1 MHSIMVNE
9 KLCYMQIHFFCLN
22 VYMYGYVIRYVDIT
36 AGLVLKDQRFYG
48 KLRQDA
54 WPSFKYMYNIL
65 WVPTY
70 HLAAGRILYI
80 GVR

>member
-1 MHSIMVNE
+1 MVNE
-9 KLCYMQIHFFCLN
+9 KLCYMQIHFFCLD

-54 WPSFKYMYNIL
+54 
-65 WVPTY
+65 
-70 HLAAGRILYI
+70 
-80 GVR
+80 